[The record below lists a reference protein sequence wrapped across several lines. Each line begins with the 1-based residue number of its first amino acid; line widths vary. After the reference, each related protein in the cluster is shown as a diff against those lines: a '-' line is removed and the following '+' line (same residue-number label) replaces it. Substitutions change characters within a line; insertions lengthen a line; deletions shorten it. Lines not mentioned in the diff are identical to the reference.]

1 MCKGVTKVNK
11 KLLLVGVSTLSLLT
25 ACQYEAFSD
34 DQDFYKKETGN
45 RAVHVSDKNELY
57 NSRNVNK
64 GDKDEP
70 GTNFGFV
77 RHQKSPVTNESEYYV
92 GDMPSINR
100 EQVADLIS
108 KMAILLPNV
117 NDVGTLVTDEEV
129 LVAYETDSDNRFE
142 TADQV
147 KKTAISVV
155 PRWYHVYV
163 SDDPNMIDEVQ
174 KYGRLD
180 SNSRDIDR
188 ILDSTI
194 KEMISAPQ
202 GRKLSDGENENGEM
216 INENNEEIDEDMNE
230 GTTENNTGNTQDTT
244 KNTDRDDNPN
254 RNDTDDNGETY
265 RNNRL

>member
-1 MCKGVTKVNK
+1 M
-11 KLLLVGVSTLSLLT
+11 LT

-34 DQDFYKKETGN
+34 DQDFHKETGN
-45 RAVHVSDKNELY
+45 RAIHVSDKNELY
-57 NSRNVNK
+57 NSRNMNNN
-64 GDKDEP
+64 GDHDEA

-77 RHQKSPVTNESEYYV
+77 RHQKSPIAGENEYYV
-92 GDMPSINR
+92 GDMPQIDR

-108 KMAILLPNV
+108 KMTILLPNV

-129 LVAYETDSDNRFE
+129 LIAYETDSSNRFE

-147 KKTAISVV
+147 KKTAMSVV

-163 SDDPNMIDEVQ
+163 SDEPMMIDEVQ

-188 ILDSTI
+188 ILDTTI
-194 KEMISAPQ
+194 KDMLNAPQ
-202 GRKLSDGENENGEM
+202 GRKLSDGENANGEM

-230 GTTENNTGNTQDTT
+230 GTTENNTGNTQDTV
-244 KNTDRDDNPN
+244 KTDDKDD
-254 RNDTDDNGETY
+254 RAKMNDTDDNGETY

>member
-1 MCKGVTKVNK
+1 M
-11 KLLLVGVSTLSLLT
+11 LT

-34 DQDFYKKETGN
+34 DKQDFYKETGN
-45 RAVHVSDKNELY
+45 RAIHVSDKNELY
-57 NSRNVNK
+57 NSRKMSSNS
-64 GDKDEP
+64 DHDEA

-77 RHQKSPVTNESEYYV
+77 RHQKSPIAGENDYYV
-92 GDMPSINR
+92 GDMPQIDR

-108 KMAILLPNV
+108 KMSILLPNV

-129 LVAYETDSDNRFE
+129 LIAYETDSSNRFE

-147 KKTAISVV
+147 KKTAMSVV

-163 SDDPNMIDEVQ
+163 SDDPMMIDEVQ

-188 ILDSTI
+188 ILDTTI
-194 KEMISAPQ
+194 KDMLNAPQ
-202 GRKLSDGENENGEM
+202 GRKLSDGENANGEM
-216 INENNEEIDEDMNE
+216 INETNEEIDEDMNE
-230 GTTENNTGNTQDTT
+230 GTNTGIDKGPVKTED
-244 KNTDRDDNPN
+244 KDDRANK
-254 RNDTDDNGETY
+254 NDTDDNGETY